1 MEIDFVITWVDM
13 NDPQWQAD
21 FAKHSGKINNLK
33 NEFTVAR
40 FRDYGLLKYW
50 FRGVEKFAPWVRKIH
65 FVTCGQKPEWL
76 DENNPKLQLVHH
88 KDYIPN
94 QFLPVF
100 NSSMIEIYLHKIP
113 GLAENFVYFNDDFFI
128 TSPILPE
135 RFFVNGKPNDI
146 AAFRTNLGTSL
157 WSKCLKNNIKLIN
170 QHFDKKEVFS
180 RDKEK
185 WLNPIY
191 GKKSRLTYFT
201 LPYAKFLTLRTP
213 HNAQPYTKTLFNEVW
228 KFAEKELTAMSSN
241 RFRSESDY
249 TQELFRTWQ
258 ICTGN
263 FNPYNTYSDTKMFP
277 LLIRKKQ
284 ALEAI
289 RHQRYKLVCIND
301 NEHIRNFEKTA
312 SELRD
317 AFESILPEKS
327 SFEL

>member
-1 MEIDFVITWVDM
+1 
-13 NDPQWQAD
+13 
-21 FAKHSGKINNLK
+21 
-33 NEFTVAR
+33 
-40 FRDYGLLKYW
+40 
-50 FRGVEKFAPWVRKIH
+50 
-65 FVTCGQKPEWL
+65 
-76 DENNPKLQLVHH
+76 
-88 KDYIPN
+88 
-94 QFLPVF
+94 
-100 NSSMIEIYLHKIP
+100 
-113 GLAENFVYFNDDFFI
+113 
-128 TSPILPE
+128 LPE

-170 QHFDKKEVFS
+170 KHFNKKEVFS

-213 HNAQPYTKTLFNEVW
+213 HNAQPYTKTLFGEVW
-228 KFAEKELTAMSSN
+228 KFAEEELTVMSSN

-284 ALEAI
+284 AVIAI
-289 RHQRYKLVCIND
+289 RQQSYKLICIND